1 MRSRFHT
8 SGRLIA
14 VAGALFAVLAHAGT
28 PAEDAY
34 AAAQEWAR
42 AVTARDVDTQVK
54 MLPKALFAR
63 PDSMERERK
72 MRQHDK
78 EMAVING
85 EKYLSFEV
93 QPAPS
98 NLSGTVGKMSVLV
111 FPYRSVLQTR
121 DGKMQRDSYLVAVA
135 EGGSSS
141 WSVMDGSG
149 QSMRSIKVFVPG
161 YAGVP
166 PVPPAMT
173 KMLKA
178 E

>member
-1 MRSRFHT
+1 MRSKFCT
-8 SGRLIA
+8 AGWLVA
-14 VAGALFAVLAHAGT
+14 VAGAFIAVLAHAG
-28 PAEDAY
+28 PAEDAF
-34 AAAQEWAR
+34 AATKEWAK
-42 AVTARDVDTQVK
+42 AVTERDVDAQVK
-54 MLPKALFAR
+54 LLPKALFAK
-63 PDSMERERK
+63 PDSMERERR

-78 EMAVING
+78 ELALING

-93 QPAPS
+93 LPAPS
-98 NLSGTVGKMSVLV
+98 NLSGTVGKMNMLI

-121 DGKMQRDSYLVAVA
+121 DGKLQRDSYLVAVA
-135 EGGSSS
+135 EAGSSN

-149 QSMRSIKVFVPG
+149 QSVRSIKVFVPG

-166 PVPPAMT
+166 PIPPAMT

>member
-1 MRSRFHT
+1 M
-8 SGRLIA
+8 SGWLVT
-14 VAGALFAVLAHAGT
+14 VAGALIAALAQAGT
-28 PAEDAY
+28 PAEDAF
-34 AAAQEWAR
+34 AAASEWAR
-42 AVTARDVDTQVK
+42 AVTARDIDTQMK
-54 MLPKALFAR
+54 LLPKAIFVR
-63 PDSMERERK
+63 PDSMGHERR

-78 EMAVING
+78 ELALLND

-93 QPAPS
+93 RPAPA
-98 NLSGTVGKMSVLV
+98 NLSGTVGKMTMMV
-111 FPYRSVLQTR
+111 FPYSSVVQTR

-135 EGGSSS
+135 EGGSSN

-149 QSMRSIKVFVPG
+149 QSVRSIKIFVPG